1 MSLKSLGAKSASVD
15 DFMRVL
21 SHPHKDGIEHLR
33 ALVKGLDARVTE
45 EVKWN
50 APSFKLEEHFATFKL
65 YPPKAIELVLH
76 RGAKKKA
83 LEAPLPMP
91 EAPGLLKW
99 AAPDRCVL
107 QLASSQQLLARE
119 SEIRHLLQC
128 WVAQL

>member
-1 MSLKSLGAKSASVD
+1 M
-15 DFMRVL
+15 
-21 SHPHKDGIEHLR
+21 R
-33 ALVKGLDARVTE
+33 ALIKSLDARISE

-50 APSFKLEEHFATFKL
+50 APSFKLEAHFATFKL
-65 YPPKAIELVLH
+65 YPPRAIELVLH

-83 LEAPLPMP
+83 LQAPLQMP

-107 QLASSQQLLARE
+107 HLASSQQLLARE
-119 SEIRHLLQC
+119 SEIRHLLRC

>member
-1 MSLKSLGAKSASVD
+1 VKSTRAKPVSVD
-15 DFMRVL
+15 AFMQVL
-21 SHPHKDGIEHLR
+21 DHPHKAGIEHLR
-33 ALVKGLDARVTE
+33 LLVKSLDARVTE

-50 APSFKLEEHFATFKL
+50 APSFRLEDHFATFKL
-65 YPPKAIELVLH
+65 YPTKAIELVLH

-83 LEAPLPMP
+83 LEAPLQMP
-91 EAPGLLKW
+91 EASGLLKW

-107 QLASSQQLLARE
+107 HLASSQQLLARE

>member
-1 MSLKSLGAKSASVD
+1 MKSTKAKPVD
-15 DFMRVL
+15 VEGFLRAL
-21 SHPHKDGIEHLR
+21 EHPHKAGIAHLR
-33 ALVKGLDARVTE
+33 ALIKSLDARISE

-76 RGAKKKA
+76 RGAKKKP
-83 LEAPLPMP
+83 LEKPIHMP

-107 QLASSQQLLARE
+107 HLASSQQLLARE